1 MKLISIV
8 SVGVATVG
16 MTFLVGYASAAD
28 SAPVDL
34 TSDSMLVAQDSTFAP
49 GGRGGG
55 TAGETG
61 RHDKGTPAGRK
72 KQGTPGDTMPNKQK
86 PGTEKNTGSG
96 GSTGSDSGK
105 TGTSS
110 GSPGGGSGPS
120 SGAGSGGK

>member
-16 MTFLVGYASAAD
+16 MTCLVGYASAAD

-96 GSTGSDSGK
+96 GKYRIGQREDWDEFREPWWRKWTQQWCWK
-105 TGTSS
+105 WR
-110 GSPGGGSGPS
+110 
-120 SGAGSGGK
+120 